1 MGGVAVSGNHLPNP
15 LPPRVRRHSSTAQT
29 RAKRARRFTEHAR
42 DRPVWQCRLCRTPT
56 SQEPGGHDRRPVGRR
71 APVRPARRTAASPRT
86 DGFTAGFCLVAADSP
101 SVGRRSVVGLRSIRR
116 RVGADPSS
124 GCRRVA
130 VGPSFGLSP
139 DCRRSVVR
147 AVAGPSSGVRP
158 LGTDLRA
165 ARRTGRRYRVRTR
178 PAPPVRNPPHSRRV
192 RTPPDRHP
200 DTPNG
205 TAHPLRT
212 GRGGRMEAAAPLGRA
227 PVERMISAHATVCFQ
242 PTSFP
247 SQSLAE
253 MADQPPCQQAEGDR
267 AVRFHPT
274 GTGHER
280 QAHFPARLTSE
291 TLRDR
296 MLPARLPCRHK
307 AGW

>member
-15 LPPRVRRHSSTAQT
+15 LPPRVRRHSSTSQT

-42 DRPVWQCRLCRTPT
+42 DRPVWQCRLPRTPT
-56 SQEPGGHDRRPVGRR
+56 SREPDGRDLRPPPVVVGRTG
-71 APVRPARRTAASPRT
+71 ARRRVVVESSS
-86 DGFTAGFCLVAADSP
+86 GS
-101 SVGRRSVVGLRSIRR
+101 RRSV
-116 RVGADPSS
+116 A
-124 GCRRVA
+124 A
-130 VGPSFGLSP
+130 VS
-139 DCRRSVVR
+139 DRSVPTFAPLPDR
-147 AVAGPSSGVRP
+147 DDDPEPGPAGRHPS
-158 LGTDLRA
+158 GTRRA
-165 ARRTGRRYRVRTR
+165 AGRRYGPR
-178 PAPPVRNPPHSRRV
+178 PASGHPADTVRPS
-192 RTPPDRHP
+192 PDRP
-200 DTPNG
+200 W
-205 TAHPLRT
+205 
-212 GRGGRMEAAAPLGRA
+212 GRMEAAAPVGRT
-227 PVERMISAHATVCFQ
+227 PVERMISAHATVYFQ
-242 PTSFP
+242 PTSLP

-267 AVRFHPT
+267 AVRFHPM

>member
-1 MGGVAVSGNHLPNP
+1 MPETAPYGNAGCAVHRRRRSRAATIGDRWDAGRRSGRPAARPLRRGPTGSP
-15 LPPRVRRHSSTAQT
+15 PDSAWLPPIHRRSVDDPSSG
-29 RAKRARRFTEHAR
+29 
-42 DRPVWQCRLCRTPT
+42 C
-56 SQEPGGHDRRPVGRR
+56 G
-71 APVRPARRTAASPRT
+71 
-86 DGFTAGFCLVAADSP
+86 
-101 SVGRRSVVGLRSIRR
+101 RSVVGLEPIRR
-116 RVGADPSS
+116 RAVAELPSVRRS
-124 GCRRVA
+124 GCRRIA
-130 VGPSFGLSP
+130 VGPSFGPSP
-139 DCRRSVVR
+139 VRRR
-147 AVAGPSSGVRP
+147 GVRP

>member
-1 MGGVAVSGNHLPNP
+1 MAMPVVPYTDVTGAGRPRSVTGGTPVRATVRPPAADRRVHCRVLPGC
-15 LPPRVRRHSSTAQT
+15 
-29 RAKRARRFTEHAR
+29 RRFAA
-42 DRPVWQCRLCRTPT
+42 
-56 SQEPGGHDRRPVGRR
+56 GRS
-71 APVRPARRTAASPRT
+71 T
-86 DGFTAGFCLVAADSP
+86 
-101 SVGRRSVVGLRSIRR
+101 IRR
-116 RVGADPSS
+116 RGV
-124 GCRRVA
+124 
-130 VGPSFGLSP
+130 VGPSSS
-139 DCRRSVVR
+139 CRRS
-147 AVAGPSSGVRP
+147 VAGPSSGCQRGLVGVSDRSVP
-158 LGTDLRA
+158 TSAPPGGPGGDTA
-165 ARRTGRRYRVRTR
+165 RTR
-178 PAPPVRNPPHSRRV
+178 PAAPRPEPAAQPAPPHALRSASGHPQRHRSP
-192 RTPPDRHP
+192 PPDRP
-200 DTPNG
+200 
-205 TAHPLRT
+205 R
-212 GRGGRMEAAAPLGRA
+212 GRMEAAAPLGRA

>member
-1 MGGVAVSGNHLPNP
+1 MAMPVVPYTDVTGAGRPRSVTGGTPVRATVR
-15 LPPRVRRHSSTAQT
+15 PPA
-29 RAKRARRFTEHAR
+29 A
-42 DRPVWQCRLCRTPT
+42 
-56 SQEPGGHDRRPVGRR
+56 DRRVHCRGLPR
-71 APVRPARRTAASPRT
+71 AAGSPR
-86 DGFTAGFCLVAADSP
+86 G
-101 SVGRRSVVGLRSIRR
+101 GRRSVVGVSSVRHRVVVGPSSVRR
-116 RVGADPSS
+116 RVANGVSS
-124 GCRRVA
+124 GCPTARYRPRRRPA
-130 VGPSFGLSP
+130 DREAIPPGH
-139 DCRRSVVR
+139 
-147 AVAGPSSGVRP
+147 VRP
-158 LGTDLRA
+158 R
-165 ARRTGRRYRVRTR
+165 
-178 PAPPVRNPPHSRRV
+178 PVRNPPHSRRP
-192 RTPPDRHP
+192 RTPSGRHP
-200 DTPNG
+200 DTRNG
-205 TAHPLRT
+205 TAHLLRT

>member
-1 MGGVAVSGNHLPNP
+1 MAMPVVPYTDVTEAGRPRSVTGGTPVRATVRPPAADRRVHCRVLPGC
-15 LPPRVRRHSSTAQT
+15 
-29 RAKRARRFTEHAR
+29 RRFA
-42 DRPVWQCRLCRTPT
+42 
-56 SQEPGGHDRRPVGRR
+56 VGRS
-71 APVRPARRTAASPRT
+71 T
-86 DGFTAGFCLVAADSP
+86 
-101 SVGRRSVVGLRSIRR
+101 IRR
-116 RVGADPSS
+116 RGV
-124 GCRRVA
+124 
-130 VGPSFGLSP
+130 VGPSSS
-139 DCRRSVVR
+139 CRRSV
-147 AVAGPSSGVRP
+147 AGPSPGCQRGAVGVSDRSVPTSVPPGGPGGDTAPGRVRP
-158 LGTDLRA
+158 R
-165 ARRTGRRYRVRTR
+165 
-178 PAPPVRNPPHSRRV
+178 PVRNPPHSRRP
-192 RTPPDRHP
+192 RTPSGRHP
-200 DTPNG
+200 DTRNG
-205 TAHPLRT
+205 TAHLLRT

>member
-1 MGGVAVSGNHLPNP
+1 MGGWRCPGNIFPTPYPQGYGATPPRPRPAQRARDVPRSMPETAPYGNAGCAVHRRHGSRAAAIGDRWNAGTGDRAAARRRPTGP
-15 LPPRVRRHSSTAQT
+15 LPGPAWLPPVRR
-29 RAKRARRFTEHAR
+29 
-42 DRPVWQCRLCRTPT
+42 
-56 SQEPGGHDRRPVGRR
+56 
-71 APVRPARRTAASPRT
+71 
-86 DGFTAGFCLVAADSP
+86 
-101 SVGRRSVVGLRSIRR
+101 
-116 RVGADPSS
+116 GAVDDPSS
-124 GCRRVA
+124 GCRRSVIELSSVRRGSVA
-130 VGPSFGLSP
+130 GLP
-139 DCRRSVVR
+139 TGCRR
-147 AVAGPSSGVRP
+147 GVRP
-158 LGTDLRA
+158 LGTDLGA
-165 ARRTGRRYRVRTR
+165 ARRTGRRYRARTR
-178 PAPPVRNPPHSRRV
+178 PAPPRPEPAAQPASPHALRSASGHPQRHRSP
-192 RTPPDRHP
+192 PPDRP
-200 DTPNG
+200 
-205 TAHPLRT
+205 R
-212 GRGGRMEAAAPLGRA
+212 GRMEAAAPLGRA